1 MSSRVCPRGWNGIS
15 QKARPREKNNQAVHT
30 VAQMLTGSGARGL
43 GAGLSPLVGVERRSR
58 LLEAVQSA

>member
-1 MSSRVCPRGWNGIS
+1 MGFLRRQGPW
-15 QKARPREKNNQAVHT
+15 EKNNQAMHT

-43 GAGLSPLVGVERRSR
+43 GAGLSPLVGVEHRNR